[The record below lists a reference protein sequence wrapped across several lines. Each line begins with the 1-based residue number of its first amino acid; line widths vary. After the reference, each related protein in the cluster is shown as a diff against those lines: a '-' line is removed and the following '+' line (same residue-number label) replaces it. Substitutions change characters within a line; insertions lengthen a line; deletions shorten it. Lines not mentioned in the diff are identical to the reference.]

1 MRLSTG
7 MVWDVLPAFQLRDE
21 RMRGAGAL
29 GDLLLGQIQLAS
41 LVSHENEPSG
51 QRLRKWT
58 SLDVCI
64 LLVTTVH
71 SPSIGTVGDSERVAV
86 NLDGAVAGR

>member
-51 QRLRKWT
+51 PRLQEVDIIGR
-58 SLDVCI
+58 LDLI
-64 LLVTTVH
+64 
-71 SPSIGTVGDSERVAV
+71 SDY
-86 NLDGAVAGR
+86 GAFAQHRYSW